1 MKTALRIAAVLALV
15 AFAVPALACS
25 DAKPVT
31 ASAEKSDA
39 SKKQGAVAK
48 AEKQATVKTS
58 PAVK

>member
-1 MKTALRIAAVLALV
+1 MKTALRIAAALALV
-15 AFAVPALACS
+15 AFAAPAFACS
-25 DAKPVT
+25 EAKPVT

-39 SKKQGAVAK
+39 SKKQATVAK